1 MTDNNYLDKVAVYHS
16 DCRFE
21 VSEDHK
27 VTILIE
33 HKGFFF
39 WITQKLL
46 GKPRISQIHLD
57 KMGNYIWRQ
66 IDGKR
71 SIYEIAQ
78 LVEQEFGE
86 EAEPLYPRIVQYFQM
101 LYRYG
106 FIVWKEYLMKK

>member
-1 MTDNNYLDKVAVYHS
+1 MTNNYLDKIPRYHP

-21 VSEDHK
+21 VSGDHK

-46 GKPRISQIHLD
+46 GKPRTSQIHLD
-57 KMGNYIWRQ
+57 KMGNYIWPL
-66 IDGKR
+66 IDGKK

-78 LVEQEFGE
+78 YVKQEFGE
-86 EAEPLYPRIVQYFQM
+86 EASPLYPRIVQYFQM
-101 LYRYG
+101 LYHYG
-106 FIVWKEYLMKK
+106 FIV